1 MRRAIA
7 VSATVAS
14 VLFAVT
20 STAAYATV
28 NTPAVTATV
37 CTSGVWTQEPAN
49 VLPAMVNGDLNAASV
64 ASPALAW
71 AVGDYYTGTS
81 FGSLIEKWNSTGW
94 SVIGKGEPD
103 AQLYAVASFGSS
115 HAVAVGAIAENDET
129 VVHALISQWNGS
141 RWNPIALALPAK
153 AKASS
158 LYLVSGSSSSDI
170 WAAGTYTIGRE
181 QHVLLEHSNG
191 SSWIKVSLPARA
203 QSLGEPTGIVDLA
216 PNNVWADGV
225 SDSGV
230 LRMWHYNGTTWSL
243 ESAMPPVEGSLTGSS
258 DDDLWITGFDSVWHF
273 TGSWSEVGRTNA
285 DASLYVSAEGARGA
299 ASLWTA
305 GWVFDT
311 STSEPLVYIE
321 ENGVKVHIPK
331 INGFLQGLGVGF
343 GLAFAVGYPNSG
355 QPIVLA
361 SCD

>member
-1 MRRAIA
+1 MRLLSLGA
-7 VSATVAS
+7 VALGLAMANASAFVVAEAS
-14 VLFAVT
+14 GPP
-20 STAAYATV
+20 TAQ
-28 NTPAVTATV
+28 PGCTAGT
-37 CTSGVWTQEPAN
+37 WTQESAN
-49 VLPAMVNGDLNAASV
+49 VLPSMVNGDLNAASV
-64 ASPALAW
+64 ASPRLAW

-81 FGSLIEKWNSTGW
+81 FGSLIEKWNSSGW
-94 SVIGKGEPD
+94 SVVGKGEPD

-115 HAVAVGAIAENDET
+115 HAAAVGSIAENDET
-129 VVHALISQWNGS
+129 VLHALISQWNGS
-141 RWNPIALALPAK
+141 SWNPTALALPAK

-158 LYLVSGSSSSDI
+158 LYLVSGSSASDI

-230 LRMWHYNGTTWSL
+230 LRMWHYNGITWSL
-243 ESAMPPVEGSLTGSS
+243 ESAMPPVAGTLTGSS

-273 TGSWSEVGRTNA
+273 TGRWSEVGRTNPNA
-285 DASLYVSAEGARGA
+285 ALYVSAEGAHGA

-305 GWVFDT
+305 GWVFNT
-311 STSEPLVYIE
+311 STNEPLVDIE
-321 ENGVKVHIPK
+321 ENGVKVHTPK
-331 INGFLQGLGVGF
+331 INGFLSGLGVGF
-343 GLAFAVGYPNSG
+343 GLAFAVGYPDSG

>member
-1 MRRAIA
+1 MRLLSLGAIA
-7 VSATVAS
+7 LGLAMANASACVVADAS
-14 VLFAVT
+14 GQSGAQPIC
-20 STAAYATV
+20 TART
-28 NTPAVTATV
+28 
-37 CTSGVWTQEPAN
+37 WTQESAN
-49 VLPAMVNGDLNAASV
+49 VLPSMVNGDLNAASV
-64 ASPALAW
+64 ASPTLAW

-81 FGSLIEKWNSTGW
+81 FGSLIEKWNGRAW
-94 SVIGKGEPD
+94 SVIGKGEPN
-103 AQLYAVASFGSS
+103 AQLFAVTSFGSS
-115 HAVAVGAIAENDET
+115 HAVAVGTIDLNDAS

-141 RWNPIALALPAK
+141 SWNPTALALPAK

-158 LYLVSGSSSSDI
+158 LYLVSESSPSDI

-191 SSWIKVSLPARA
+191 SRWIKVPLPARA
-203 QSLGEPTGIVDLA
+203 QTLGAPTGIVDLA

-243 ESAMPPVEGSLTGSS
+243 ESAIPPVQGTLTGSS

-273 TGSWSEVGRTNA
+273 NGTWSEVGSTNPNA
-285 DASLYVSAEGARGA
+285 ALYVSAEGAHGA

-305 GWVFDT
+305 GWIFDS
-311 STSEPLVYIE
+311 STSQPLVYIE
-321 ENGVKVHIPK
+321 ENGVKVHTPK

>member
-1 MRRAIA
+1 MQLLRVGAIA
-7 VSATVAS
+7 LGLAMANASA
-14 VLFAVT
+14 FAVT
-20 STAAYATV
+20 EASGQSRTQA
-28 NTPAVTATV
+28 V
-37 CTSGVWTQEPAN
+37 CTVGTWAQESAN
-49 VLPAMVNGDLNAASV
+49 VLPSMINGDLNAASV
-64 ASPALAW
+64 ASPTLAW

-81 FGSLIEKWNSTGW
+81 FGSLIEKWNSSGW
-94 SVIGKGEPD
+94 SVVGKGEPD
-103 AQLYAVASFGSS
+103 AQLFAVASFGSRHS
-115 HAVAVGAIAENDET
+115 VAVGTIAENDAT

-141 RWNPIALALPAK
+141 SWNPTALALPAK

-158 LYLVSGSSSSDI
+158 LYLVSGSSASDI

-273 TGSWSEVGRTNA
+273 TGIWSEVGRTNA

-299 ASLWTA
+299 AGLWTV

-311 STSEPLVYIE
+311 STSAPLVYIE
-321 ENGVKVHIPK
+321 ENGVPVRTPK

-343 GLAFAVGYPNSG
+343 GLAFAVGYPATG